1 MGHCFVYDILEDQK
15 VKGSTNVACKALQLQ
30 YHILQILLHTLGCP
44 KMHKRWKC
52 HAPEAKSDA
61 KTLIFWENIKIWA
74 QN

>member
-1 MGHCFVYDILEDQK
+1 MKLYV
-15 VKGSTNVACKALQLQ
+15 GSPV
-30 YHILQILLHTLGCP
+30 GCP

-74 QN
+74 VN

>member
-1 MGHCFVYDILEDQK
+1 MQLTCQLYWNILI
-15 VKGSTNVACKALQLQ
+15 GSYRL
-30 YHILQILLHTLGCP
+30 IGTLGCP

>member
-1 MGHCFVYDILEDQK
+1 MQQSTAHLKNNYMMQKFTK
-15 VKGSTNVACKALQLQ
+15 VKWKEPKMFPSCKGK
-30 YHILQILLHTLGCP
+30 LGCP

-74 QN
+74 VN